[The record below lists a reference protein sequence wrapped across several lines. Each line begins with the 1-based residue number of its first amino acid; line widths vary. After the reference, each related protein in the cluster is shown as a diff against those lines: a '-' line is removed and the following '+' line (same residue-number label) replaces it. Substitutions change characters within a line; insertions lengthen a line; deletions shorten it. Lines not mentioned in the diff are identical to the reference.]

1 MNENEHGKN
10 NLGNKNK
17 KKNEKNMPDPDPEIL
32 YFSSG
37 TPFFCPVAHLTC
49 LAMAHHES
57 SSCVLLGAPLLSQI
71 AMAHHW
77 CVTPSSDTPGCAT
90 DSQYRCATN

>member
-32 YFSSG
+32 NFSSG
-37 TPFFCPVAHLTC
+37 TPFFVQWRT
-49 LAMAHHES
+49 S
-57 SSCVLLGAPLLSQI
+57 RV
-71 AMAHHW
+71 
-77 CVTPSSDTPGCAT
+77 
-90 DSQYRCATN
+90 